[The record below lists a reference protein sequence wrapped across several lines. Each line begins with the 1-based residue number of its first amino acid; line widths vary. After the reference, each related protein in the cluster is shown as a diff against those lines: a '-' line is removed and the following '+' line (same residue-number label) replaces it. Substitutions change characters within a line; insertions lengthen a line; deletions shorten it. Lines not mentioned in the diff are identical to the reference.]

1 MYTIFMLQ
9 VKNLSFSVG
18 PARKRS
24 NILNNLSLN
33 IKSGEFIVI
42 TGPNGSGKSTLAKLI
57 MGLEKATDGQ
67 IIFNQQNITDKNIT
81 ERARLGIAFAFQQPP
96 HFKGLTVKDLLQISA
111 TGHETFLEDTETN
124 YKKLIET
131 VGLDESY
138 LEREVNNTLSGGELK
153 RIEIASAIARNAQL
167 TVFDEPEAGIDIWS
181 FEKLVQIFKKFR
193 EKAPERSLI
202 VISHQQRLLRQ
213 ADRIIVIRDGQIA
226 LQGRPDDILPKLQED
241 NQ

>member
-1 MYTIFMLQ
+1 MLQ

-24 NILNNLSLN
+24 TILNNLNLN
-33 IKSGEFIVI
+33 IKPGEFVVI

-67 IIFNQQNITDKNIT
+67 IIFNHQDITDKNIT
-81 ERARLGIAFAFQQPP
+81 ERAKLGLAFAFQQPP

-111 TGHETFLEDTETN
+111 TGHETFIEDEETD

-138 LEREVNNTLSGGELK
+138 LDREVNNTLSGGELK
-153 RIEIASAIARNAQL
+153 RIEIASAIARNAKL

-193 EKAPERSLI
+193 DKTPERALI
-202 VISHQQRLLRQ
+202 IISHQQRLIKQ
-213 ADRIIVIRDGQIA
+213 ADRVIVLEKGQIA
-226 LQGRPDDILPKLQED
+226 REGHPNDILPKLQEESA
-241 NQ
+241 